1 MDRLSIEGASLVNSN
16 RHDDNKL
23 DDCKQVSFACAGKP
37 TCATVGSGSGSDGR
51 LHLIERSFL
60 KNGRHRKERTRIVR
74 IRRCEKKLKNNQI
87 VKLVSI
93 ISIYLL
99 LAIYNKDSFQQQPEE
114 GSQQK
119 QQQQGSGRLA
129 SIKLLPDLTSA
140 TSDEPVV
147 AVVGQDAFLSCVARN
162 LQNYT
167 IIWRYTNEANA
178 PAGTTGSS
186 GGNQPETG
194 AILTA
199 GRQRVISDE
208 RYSVIHSHDTWLLK
222 ISNVRLADTGT
233 YICHTNSEPRVRA
246 LRILSVIKAGQTGSN
261 SQQPSTGSSG
271 GGGGNAADDSQDAD
285 FVKQEANFADIDYN
299 FTDCCRGEF
308 VSPRCQRLCQFK
320 QLASRYQTINIVHEC
335 FSHLPS
341 ITRCMVVGR
350 NVTDCCTSKRHIPS
364 RCNSMCGHTS
374 DNSQMSVQD
383 QSYCADYSAS
393 IMSCKLKHLTFASY
407 TL

>member
-1 MDRLSIEGASLVNSN
+1 MDRLSIGGADLSFHSMK
-16 RHDDNKL
+16 HDDNEL
-23 DDCKQVSFACAGKP
+23 DDCDQVPLTCSGKSPFA
-37 TCATVGSGSGSDGR
+37 TSGSGG
-51 LHLIERSFL
+51 LHLIECSFH
-60 KNGRHRKERTRIVR
+60 KNNRHRKRERTRLVR
-74 IRRCEKKLKNNQI
+74 IRKVDEKKRNQFKKNQF

-99 LAIYNKDSFQQQPEE
+99 LAIYSKNSFQQQQPEE
-114 GSQQK
+114 GSQQ
-119 QQQQGSGRLA
+119 QQQSSGRLA
-129 SIKLLPDLTSA
+129 SIKLLPDLTSS

-147 AVVGQDAFLSCVARN
+147 AVVGQDAFLSCVAKN

-186 GGNQPETG
+186 GGSQPETG
-194 AILTA
+194 IILTA
-199 GRQRVISDE
+199 GKQRVISDE
-208 RYSVIHSHDTWLLK
+208 RYSVIQSHDTWLLK
-222 ISNVRLADTGT
+222 VSNVRLADTGT

-246 LRILSVIKAGQTGSN
+246 LRILSVIKAGQTSG
-261 SQQPSTGSSG
+261 QTATGSGSSSG
-271 GGGGNAADDSQDAD
+271 DDSQDAD

-393 IMSCKLKHLTFASY
+393 IMSCKLKHLTFESTSC